1 MNKPTSTSNV
11 AHPSSHTT
19 AATPAKPVTQ
29 KPLGTQGEGSFP
41 LPNPF
46 NPDLRQDLKELGEAE
61 GDLAADKK
69 LGDKDDIKRDR
80 RNIREIKQEIASD
93 ISGRG

>member
-1 MNKPTSTSNV
+1 MNKPTTTSNV
-11 AHPSSHTT
+11 AHPASHTT
-19 AATPAKPVTQ
+19 TATSANAVTQ
-29 KPLGTQGEGSFP
+29 KPLGTQSEGGFP

-80 RNIREIKQEIASD
+80 RNIREIKQEIAND